1 MTTPFRLRSSVGL
14 ALLLCAVTA
23 CGSSHRTVDTT
34 ASQLRF
40 GVNMAEKGLW
50 SEALFRFEQAQ
61 RMGGGGDPQVL
72 NNLAVASEALG
83 RFDEAL
89 GFYKQA
95 LALEPGN
102 QALKN
107 NYERFVS
114 FYESYRA
121 RGTAPAGPTPAVDA
135 GRRAVADHSRRRAA
149 ATGDRAGGPQPAAA
163 GHRAARA
170 QRRADPAAASHG
182 SPAMRHRRPL
192 LLVLLVGVVLAAGAA
207 YANTVEV
214 KLKLPVRAALD
225 LTGRKKLVVA
235 PFVITQQ
242 EGDKPAQF
250 RGRNLDVKGDFNKYL
265 LKVLKRDS
273 GLEVTPV
280 TDVEYPTD
288 DLDKLAHDRDFWR
301 ALGERTQGDLLL
313 TGSLDFDVQDKS
325 GYKLEEYTSPYDGRT
340 YYRQV
345 LVEETGFEFDIL
357 MQVYDGATGDLL
369 YQDNFKDFKTL
380 EGAGA
385 DPVQGMF
392 QNLFALEDRIVGI
405 FAQKDVEATR
415 ALFKP

>member
-1 MTTPFRLRSSVGL
+1 
-14 ALLLCAVTA
+14 
-23 CGSSHRTVDTT
+23 
-34 ASQLRF
+34 
-40 GVNMAEKGLW
+40 
-50 SEALFRFEQAQ
+50 
-61 RMGGGGDPQVL
+61 
-72 NNLAVASEALG
+72 
-83 RFDEAL
+83 
-89 GFYKQA
+89 
-95 LALEPGN
+95 
-102 QALKN
+102 
-107 NYERFVS
+107 
-114 FYESYRA
+114 
-121 RGTAPAGPTPAVDA
+121 
-135 GRRAVADHSRRRAA
+135 
-149 ATGDRAGGPQPAAA
+149 
-163 GHRAARA
+163 
-170 QRRADPAAASHG
+170 
-182 SPAMRHRRPL
+182 MRHRRPL